1 MSPRSLRA
9 VTFQALGPDSSFDA
23 VLRTEVLPGLL
34 GRPDVVDAW
43 QGRRGTGDGSHILV
57 STWREPWAGEPDAAP
72 DLVLLGSPS
81 LAVLGGVDLISVEQL
96 GIAVHAGFD
105 RPEPARVLRVFHGT
119 ARPGELADYV
129 EEARAGMTEDSR
141 INDGLVSFV
150 LAHDGID
157 RFITASTW
165 TTWSAIESATGGNTR
180 QPVATRNSHR
190 LSAFRIVH
198 LELLPESPV
207 RRPYEQEDRAL
218 GGRLE
223 PAT

>member
-9 VTFQALGPDSSFDA
+9 VTFQARGPDSSFDA

-34 GRPDVVDAW
+34 GRSDVGDAW

-57 STWREPWAGEPDAAP
+57 STWREPWVGRPDEAP
-72 DLVLLGSPS
+72 DLVLLDSPS
-81 LAVLGGVDLISVEQL
+81 LAVLGGVDVISVEQL
-96 GIAVHAGFD
+96 DIAVHAGFD

-150 LAHDGID
+150 LAHDGVD

-180 QPVATRNSHR
+180 QPAATRNSRR

-207 RRPYEQEDRAL
+207 RSAHEQEDHAL

-223 PAT
+223 PAS